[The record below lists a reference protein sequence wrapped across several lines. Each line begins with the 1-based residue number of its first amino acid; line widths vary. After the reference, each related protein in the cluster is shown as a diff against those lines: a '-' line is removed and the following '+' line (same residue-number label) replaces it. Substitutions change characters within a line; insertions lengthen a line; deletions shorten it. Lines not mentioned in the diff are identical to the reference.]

1 MVVQHGIKLAV
12 NIISTHFGT
21 LVTKVCECLLRKGT
35 FNLPEIVRYTELPV
49 QQVKHS
55 LLVLIQHNCVQPFVY
70 KNEEDQ
76 GHVPRGTHYKVIF
89 ENIIHRMRFP
99 KFLAIVSEELDKEC
113 VELLEG
119 LLQHGRLTLEQ
130 VILRAISK
138 RNEGDRAVQDALRAN
153 FVKLVDAHY
162 VERCPASE
170 PIANLQDEG
179 KNPSTRKR
187 GAKSAK
193 FVQIESAEEQAMTSA
208 IPSERF
214 VVIAN
219 TGADVTSERN
229 TSENLSNV
237 AVGEKRKAF
246 EMDEGTNAM
255 MCEKEV
261 LWRVNF
267 EEFVRH
273 LRHKACAASVTSRL
287 DDGAGVI
294 LKAMLEATR
303 RVERKIKI
311 EKSAPLS
318 EDAIFGEVMKTD
330 EGRTM
335 APTQEHVRVAL
346 SQLGCHPNSIGT
358 EETYSVD
365 LKNIIEIAQNSEIE
379 SLVSKRYGQEA
390 CRIFRLLSRKD
401 EPMETD
407 KISDTAFIEKTEA
420 LKLLYNLWK
429 DGYLHMEKLF
439 APPYSVLLLWR
450 VNKILMRDHVYDE
463 MCHAALNLRLRL
475 AHELEQEREILQLPK
490 DKRIG
495 APGKRFERIR
505 KINILL
511 ESSLMKLDEALM
523 LFHDF

>member
-12 NIISTHFGT
+12 NIISTHFGS

-35 FNLPEIVRYTELPV
+35 LNLPDIVRYTELPV
-49 QQVKHS
+49 QQVKHC
-55 LLVLIQHNCVQPFVY
+55 LLVLIQHNCVQPFIY
-70 KNEEDQ
+70 KNEENE
-76 GHVPRGTHYKVIF
+76 GAVPRGTHYSVIF

-99 KFLAIVSEELDKEC
+99 KFIAIVSEELDKQC

-130 VILRAISK
+130 IILRAVSK
-138 RNEGDRAVQDALRAN
+138 LNEGDCAVQDALRAN

-179 KNPSTRKR
+179 KNTSTRR
-187 GAKSAK
+187 RSAKSAK
-193 FVQIESAEEQAMTSA
+193 FAEVETAEQQVMTAA
-208 IPSERF
+208 ISSERF
-214 VVIAN
+214 VVVTN
-219 TGADVTSERN
+219 TGTDVTSEKN
-229 TSENLSNV
+229 TFENLSNV
-237 AVGEKRKAF
+237 AVGEKRKSEAV
-246 EMDEGTNAM
+246 EMDEGDQ
-255 MCEKEV
+255 CEKKV

-273 LRHKACAASVTSRL
+273 LRHKACAASVRSRL

-294 LKAMLEATR
+294 LKAMLEATKR
-303 RVERKIKI
+303 AERKVKI

-318 EDAIFGEVMKTD
+318 EDAIFEEVIKSE
-330 EGRTM
+330 EGRRM

-379 SLVSKRYGQEA
+379 LLVSKRYGEDA
-390 CRIFRLLSRKD
+390 CRIYRLLSRSTKL
-401 EPMETD
+401 METD
-407 KISDTAFIEKTEA
+407 KISDTTFIEKKEA

-429 DGYLHMEKLF
+429 DGYLHMEKLVVGQH
-439 APPYSVLLLWR
+439 SILLLWR
-450 VNKILMRDHVYDE
+450 VNKIVMREHVYDE

-475 AHELEQEREILQLPK
+475 AHELEQEREVSNHLQLYYP
-490 DKRIG
+490 
-495 APGKRFERIR
+495 
-505 KINILL
+505 
-511 ESSLMKLDEALM
+511 
-523 LFHDF
+523 